1 MMIEYVNEDL
11 NTCYLNPSVIKVLV
25 PSTRPDICACY
36 IIVEGEVA
44 IKSHTP
50 IDNLNQQM
58 RDWFQSDDYR
68 HRALGGGDYAQ
79 RRVDQLEGLIRY
91 LLGTV
96 RGLDDDLARF
106 IEGKLT
112 HELNNPPF
120 SERSES
126 DA

>member
-1 MMIEYVNEDL
+1 MMIEYINETL
-11 NTCYLNPSVIKVLV
+11 NKAFINPAVIKGLV

-36 IIVEGEVA
+36 IIVDGEPA

-50 IDNLNQQM
+50 IELLNQQM
-58 RDWFQSDDYR
+58 RDWFQADDYR

-96 RGLDDDLARF
+96 RDIDNDLARF
-106 IEGKLT
+106 IEGKLK

-120 SERSES
+120 SEVVNNE
-126 DA
+126 